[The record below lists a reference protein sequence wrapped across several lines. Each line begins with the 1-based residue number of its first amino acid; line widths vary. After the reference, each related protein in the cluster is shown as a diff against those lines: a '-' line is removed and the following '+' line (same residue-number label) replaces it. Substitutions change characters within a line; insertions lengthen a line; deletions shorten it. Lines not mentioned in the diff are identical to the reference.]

1 VQQLDDHWVN
11 HALEYSW
18 HVIFGE
24 KWQSTAPDAERLFK
38 HAGTV
43 QSRDDASA
51 DGSGTAAS
59 VSALP
64 SVMQQLAATQ
74 TAVVSSGSAVAG
86 HASSSTAASDEST
99 RQPQRGVASGGRAPT
114 PSPSSL
120 SAPPPTAGLTSQWLN
135 AAGGTVVVAAKAAAS
150 GGLLSQQPIPFVVMT
165 AGYPPGSPDNV
176 PFIGGGEVAAYL
188 AFIVQNYDDM
198 PLHTVFVDD
207 PKLTWRGGDVR
218 VVVAA
223 TAGGVCVSGAVGV

>member
-1 VQQLDDHWVN
+1 MCCAVQRLDDRWVN

-24 KWQSTAPDAERLFK
+24 EWQSTVPDAERLFK
-38 HAGTV
+38 LAGMV
-43 QSRDDASA
+43 QSHDGAPT
-51 DGSGTAAS
+51 DGSGT
-59 VSALP
+59 
-64 SVMQQLAATQ
+64 
-74 TAVVSSGSAVAG
+74 AVAG

-99 RQPQRGVASGGRAPT
+99 RQPQRGVASGGGRAPT